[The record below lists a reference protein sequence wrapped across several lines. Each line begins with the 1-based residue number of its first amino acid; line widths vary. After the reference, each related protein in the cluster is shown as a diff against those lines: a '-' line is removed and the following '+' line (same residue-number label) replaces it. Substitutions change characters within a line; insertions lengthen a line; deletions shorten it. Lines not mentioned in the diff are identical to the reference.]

1 MRARIIGE
9 PIARAEGRKLDVVAG
24 SKAGNRSKI
33 DVVDAFGGRLE
44 NVARAL
50 EGQRGRLG
58 RRRANAI
65 SALVSRSDEPSPIAR
80 LVVPFA
86 LPTAWVRVSVP
97 PAAEM
102 IEPVPL
108 ILPWSTPVPVSSAP
122 DASETPPL
130 AINVPPSS
138 FIAPPVTLTAELKVI
153 CADAPNSSV
162 WAPDSI
168 AMDFR
173 LFVPSSL
180 RVVA

>member
-1 MRARIIGE
+1 M
-9 PIARAEGRKLDVVAG
+9 
-24 SKAGNRSKI
+24 
-33 DVVDAFGGRLE
+33 
-44 NVARAL
+44 
-50 EGQRGRLG
+50 
-58 RRRANAI
+58 
-65 SALVSRSDEPSPIAR
+65 SRSDEPSPITR

-108 ILPWSTPVPVSSAP
+108 ILPWSTPIPVSSPP
-122 DASETPPL
+122 DASETPRL

-138 FIAPPVTLTAELKVI
+138 LIAPPVTLSAELKVI
-153 CADAPNSSV
+153 CADAPSSSV
-162 WAPDSI
+162 WVLDVI

-173 LFVPSSL
+173 LLVPSSL